1 MNVIIF
7 SAPSGAGKTTLV
19 KHALQSGLPLAFSVS
34 ACTRPMRPGELHGR
48 DYYFMTVPE
57 FREHIER
64 GDFVEWEEVYENSY
78 YGTLRSEVDRIW
90 ASGRHVLFD
99 VDVKGGVMLKKQFG
113 AKALAIF
120 VKPPSVEE
128 LERRLIARSTDSKEV
143 IRQRVAK
150 AEYELGFAPQF
161 DCTVVNDRL
170 EDAQKEAVGLIREFI
185 QDWRHTTTLQST
197 IRPCI

>member
-19 KHALQSGLPLAFSVS
+19 KHILQSGLPLAFSIS
-34 ACTRPMRPGELHGR
+34 ACTRPLRQGEVHGR

-57 FREHIER
+57 FREHIKR
-64 GDFVEWEEVYENSY
+64 SDFVEWEEVYEGSY

-99 VDVKGGVMLKKQFG
+99 VDVKGGLMLKKQFG
-113 AKALAIF
+113 EKALAIF
-120 VKPPSVEE
+120 VEPPSVEE
-128 LERRLIARSTDSKEV
+128 LERRLIARSTDSEEK

-150 AEYELGFAPQF
+150 AEYELSFAPQF
-161 DCTVVNDRL
+161 DRIIVNDRL
-170 EDAQKEAVGLIREFI
+170 DDAQKEAVELIEKFI
-185 QDWRHTTTLQST
+185 K
-197 IRPCI
+197 